1 MAKQQQDKED
11 ILREATALVNR
22 IEIKFS
28 RDAVSKE
35 SVFVGF
41 RRDGAISFFFG
52 AEPVYQFNTRH
63 EFRRGY
69 CQGTMLKA
77 VEGKI
82 IQLTRI
88 REGEQLVLL
97 SRDYSDQQTA
107 VFLQEMKHALLLL
120 FKEIKGGR
128 WSILGAVVEA
138 GSAEEL
144 LQRVADWLE
153 QHTREIQI
161 ADAPNVA
168 GSSAPHFRKP

>member
-1 MAKQQQDKED
+1 MAKQQQNKED

-28 RDAVSKE
+28 RESVSKE
-35 SVFVGF
+35 SVFIGF

-69 CQGTMLKA
+69 CQGAILKA
-77 VEGKI
+77 VAGKI
-82 IQLTRI
+82 IQLTRV

-97 SRDYSDQQTA
+97 SRDYSAQQTA
-107 VFLQEMKHALLLL
+107 AFLEKLKHALLLL
-120 FKEIKGGR
+120 FKEIKGGQ
-128 WSILGAVVEA
+128 WSILGAVVET
-138 GSAEEL
+138 GTVEEL

-168 GSSAPHFRKP
+168 G

>member
-1 MAKQQQDKED
+1 
-11 ILREATALVNR
+11 
-22 IEIKFS
+22 
-28 RDAVSKE
+28 
-35 SVFVGF
+35 
-41 RRDGAISFFFG
+41 
-52 AEPVYQFNTRH
+52 
-63 EFRRGY
+63 
-69 CQGTMLKA
+69 MLKA

-88 REGEQLVLL
+88 REGEQLVLV

-168 GSSAPHFRKP
+168 G